1 MGGKADNYWV
11 TTYKCLGDV
20 IYPCMYYRALP
31 SPTDWMTESPR
42 SSLASCSSIM
52 ECSVV
57 LEDRYGGVRKGKAR
71 REEGLV
77 LLDSRDG
84 DGEEKMRSRL

>member
-1 MGGKADNYWV
+1 
-11 TTYKCLGDV
+11 
-20 IYPCMYYRALP
+20 
-31 SPTDWMTESPR
+31 
-42 SSLASCSSIM
+42 M